1 MFIKRNA
8 FLVKTSDRYAVHFN
22 CETIMSGYHNSFA
35 VKVDLK
41 TIQVTTV
48 TENLTKEEQLIFETS
63 VNSTLKRLIAR

>member
-1 MFIKRNA
+1 
-8 FLVKTSDRYAVHFN
+8 
-22 CETIMSGYHNSFA
+22 MSGYHNSFA